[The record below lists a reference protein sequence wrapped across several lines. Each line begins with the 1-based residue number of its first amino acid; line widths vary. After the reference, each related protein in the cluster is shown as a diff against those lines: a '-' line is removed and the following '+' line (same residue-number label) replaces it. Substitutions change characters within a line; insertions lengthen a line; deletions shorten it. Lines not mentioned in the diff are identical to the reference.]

1 MANPYIALLQQGLG
15 QPQAPAPVGNS
26 LFMGAPPPQPT
37 MPKPQAAL
45 GALGQAL
52 ATAQKQRQQASQAGS
67 ALAHKSHPQTLP
79 GAQPQNPAPPAPVAQ
94 NATPPAQQPPSAAFG
109 TQIDA
114 LQKQQASNLSNQ
126 QSAVDAYKAA
136 MAAPSPDA
144 PQYQPAQM
152 QQANP
157 GLALGAALAALIA
170 PKVSQGAL
178 GALGVDQTNR
188 EADYKRNDEAAQN
201 KYKAENDQFTNL
213 TDKRQKNIENQEKL
227 ANLDDRLVTS
237 GNSQIDTLTSRQIAA
252 QEAEARQHETIREHD
267 LLQHQREV
275 KQKDFLAT
283 YQQKTQFHNDVIN
296 EFGQRMGLDQQRV
309 DIARS
314 GLVLQQNKLQQD
326 LTKFNVSQDNINRL
340 TSLRIGASLL
350 MQADRDQQGENR
362 EAIHVAQQGMHD
374 MNTMITQLAT
384 HGQGPQAAA
393 AAQALA
399 AYASGPK
406 GQRLNAAL
414 QQFGVSGSLAGELMD
429 AESGIDQS
437 VNSLDPNAAA
447 TSAPGATAAPGAVPG
462 APATPE
468 ALPPITPQ
476 AGHMTAAEMMAQ
488 LQGGQDVTSGP
499 EHAGAGGQIVQPKQA
514 PHADPDVQQ
523 LQHDTPAITGAWQ
536 KLMTQ
541 FRGDKNAA
549 WKAMEPGFAGS
560 SPRYVSLAKRE
571 LFNMGGGQQHPGN
584 AQAPQRGMQQAP
596 SLKQALSQQ
605 ILPILLPA
613 SLR

>member
-1 MANPYIALLQQGLG
+1 MSNPYLALLQQGLG
-15 QPQAPAPVGNS
+15 QSKTPAPVGSS
-26 LFMGAPPPQPT
+26 LFMGAPPPQAM

-79 GAQPQNPAPPAPVAQ
+79 GALPQNTATTAPIVP
-94 NATPPAQQPPSAAFG
+94 NATTPVQQPPSAAFG

-126 QSAVDAYKAA
+126 QAAVDAYKAA

-170 PKVSQGAL
+170 PKVSQGAIS
-178 GALGVDQTNR
+178 ALGVDQTNR
-188 EADYKRNDEAAQN
+188 EEDYKRNDEAAQN

-213 TDKRQKNIENQEKL
+213 TDKRQKNIDNQEKL
-227 ANLDDRLVTS
+227 ASLDDRLVTS

-309 DIARS
+309 DIARG

-350 MQADRDQQGENR
+350 MQTDRDQQHENSD
-362 EAIHVAQQGMHD
+362 AIRVAQQGMHD
-374 MNTMITQLAT
+374 MNGMITQLAT

-399 AYASGPK
+399 AYVNGPK

-414 QQFGVSGSLAGELMD
+414 QQFGVSGDLAGELMD

-437 VNSLDPNAAA
+437 VNSLDPNAVAA
-447 TSAPGATAAPGAVPG
+447 TPAPGATAAPGAVPG
-462 APATPE
+462 ATAD

-476 AGHMTAAEMMAQ
+476 AGHMTAAQMMAQ
-488 LQGGQDVTSGP
+488 LQGNAGVSSGP
-499 EHAGAGGQIVQPKQA
+499 EHAGTGGAIVQPK
-514 PHADPDVQQ
+514 PVVHADPVVQQ
-523 LQHDTPAITGAWQ
+523 FHDDLPHALDLWT
-536 KLMTQ
+536 
-541 FRGDKNAA
+541 
-549 WKAMEPGFAGS
+549 KA
-560 SPRYVSLAKRE
+560 LAKHGGDPNKSWPVIEAGLQGSDPKEISMMRRE
-571 LFNMGGGQQHPGN
+571 LFNRAKGSQNSGKAGPPTVQRR
-584 AQAPQRGMQQAP
+584 PQT
-596 SLKQALSQQ
+596 SLNQALTQAGISQVL
-605 ILPILLPA
+605 IP
-613 SLR
+613 R

>member
-1 MANPYIALLQQGLG
+1 MANPYLALLQQGLG
-15 QPQAPAPVGNS
+15 KPQAPAPAGNS
-26 LFMGAPPPQPT
+26 LFMGAPPAQPT

-52 ATAQKQRQQASQAGS
+52 ATAQKQRQQASLAGS

-79 GAQPQNPAPPAPVAQ
+79 GAQPQSPATPAPVAQ
-94 NATPPAQQPPSAAFG
+94 NATTQGPPQPPSAAFG
-109 TQIDA
+109 SQIDA

-126 QSAVDAYKAA
+126 QSAVEAYKAA

-144 PQYQPAQM
+144 PQYQPTQM

-170 PKVSQGAL
+170 PKVSQGAI

-188 EADYKRNDEAAQN
+188 EADYKRADEAAQN

-213 TDKRQKNIENQEKL
+213 TDKRQKNIDNQEKL
-227 ANLDDRLVTS
+227 ASLDDRLVTS

-252 QEAEARQHETIREHD
+252 QEAEARQNETIRNHN

-275 KQKDFLAT
+275 RQKDFLAT
-283 YQQKTQFHNDVIN
+283 YAQKSQFHNDVIN

-309 DIARS
+309 DIARG

-350 MQADRDQQGENR
+350 MQTDRDQQHENSD
-362 EAIHVAQQGMHD
+362 AIRVAQQGMHD
-374 MNTMITQLAT
+374 MNGMITQLAT
-384 HGQGPQAAA
+384 HGQGAQAAA

-399 AYASGPK
+399 AYVNGPK

-414 QQFGVSGSLAGELMD
+414 QQFGVSGDLAGELMD

-437 VNSLDPNAAA
+437 VNSIDPNAAA
-447 TSAPGATAAPGAVPG
+447 TPANGATAAPGAVPA
-462 APATPE
+462 APATVD
-468 ALPPITPQ
+468 ALPPITAQP
-476 AGHMTAAEMMAQ
+476 GHMTAAQMMAQ
-488 LQGGQDVTSGP
+488 LQGGQGMTSGP
-499 EHAGAGGQIVQPKQA
+499 EHAGAGGQIVPPKQA
-514 PHADPDVQQ
+514 PHADPVVQQ
-523 LQHDTPAITGAWQ
+523 FHDDLPHALDLWT
-536 KLMTQ
+536 
-541 FRGDKNAA
+541 
-549 WKAMEPGFAGS
+549 KA
-560 SPRYVSLAKRE
+560 LAKHGGDPKKAWPVIEAGLQGSDPKEISMMRRE
-571 LFNMGGGQQHPGN
+571 LFNRAKGSQNSGKAGPPAM
-584 AQAPQRGMQQAP
+584 QRRQP
-596 SLKQALSQQ
+596 TSLNQALTQAGVSQAL
-605 ILPILLPA
+605 IPE
-613 SLR
+613 